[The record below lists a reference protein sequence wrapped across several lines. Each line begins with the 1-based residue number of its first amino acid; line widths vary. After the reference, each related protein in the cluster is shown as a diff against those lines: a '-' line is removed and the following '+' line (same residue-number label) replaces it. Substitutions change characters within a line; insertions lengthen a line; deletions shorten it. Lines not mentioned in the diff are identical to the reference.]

1 MSTVPM
7 KQLQIFYPADEIM
20 PDTAQHSL
28 PVRPHPLPVQMV
40 SDLVTHALAEDWGR
54 LGDITS
60 AAVID
65 DTAQAQAIIRARE
78 DGVLAGLAF
87 AQTAFEKSDT
97 ALQIKTH
104 LTDGHALLAGTEVMT
119 ITGPAKPILAAER
132 VALNF
137 LGHMSG
143 IASQTAE
150 LCAMVAHTPARI
162 CDTRK
167 TTPGLRSVEKYAV
180 RAGGGVNHRFGLDDA
195 ILIKDN
201 HIAVAGGV
209 TTAIARAQAHV
220 GHMMRIEVEVDTL
233 DQLNEALA
241 AGAEILLLDN
251 MNPDQLRDAVTR
263 IDGRAISEA
272 SGRVNAS
279 TVVAIAEAGVDY
291 ISVGRITHSAPCL
304 DLGLDIDFA

>member
-1 MSTVPM
+1 M
-7 KQLQIFYPADEIM
+7 
-20 PDTAQHSL
+20 
-28 PVRPHPLPVQMV
+28 
-40 SDLVTHALAEDWGR
+40 
-54 LGDITS
+54 
-60 AAVID
+60 
-65 DTAQAQAIIRARE
+65 
-78 DGVLAGLAF
+78 
-87 AQTAFEKSDT
+87 
-97 ALQIKTH
+97 
-104 LTDGHALLAGTEVMT
+104 
-119 ITGPAKPILAAER
+119 
-132 VALNF
+132 
-137 LGHMSG
+137 
-143 IASQTAE
+143 
-150 LCAMVAHTPARI
+150 
-162 CDTRK
+162 
-167 TTPGLRSVEKYAV
+167 